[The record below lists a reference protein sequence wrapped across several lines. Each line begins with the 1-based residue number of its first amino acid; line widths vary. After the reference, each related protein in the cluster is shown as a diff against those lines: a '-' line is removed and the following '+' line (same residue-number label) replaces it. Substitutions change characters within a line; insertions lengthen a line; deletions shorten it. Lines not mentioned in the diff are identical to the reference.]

1 METRVGRAA
10 QVIYLAEMVRRM
22 LLAMVDPRHIDDR
35 DYYGNKRLELAG
47 GLLAL
52 LFEDLFKRMNQE
64 LRKLV
69 QPRPVPIPSPS
80 ALVSQALSSKPA
92 DHVLALLACGKMQG
106 KCKAVGLLIA
116 CSWLLS
122 ERCIMSKAGRY
133 GGCGAGSLARVQCC
147 YCVHCRRNNAVH
159 RVETLPCDWAAGG
172 EGPGQTPVKL

>member
-1 METRVGRAA
+1 MWRPWKQHVGHAV

-69 QPRPVPIPSPS
+69 QPCSLFPIPVPSLS
-80 ALVSQALSSKPA
+80 VLVSLAVSPMPA
-92 DHVLALLACGKMQG
+92 SM
-106 KCKAVGLLIA
+106 
-116 CSWLLS
+116 SWT
-122 ERCIMSKAGRY
+122 C
-133 GGCGAGSLARVQCC
+133 
-147 YCVHCRRNNAVH
+147 
-159 RVETLPCDWAAGG
+159 
-172 EGPGQTPVKL
+172 

>member
-1 METRVGRAA
+1 MEHGA

-69 QPRPVPIPSPS
+69 RPRSRTLCLCDGQPSPDI
-80 ALVSQALSSKPA
+80 KP
-92 DHVLALLACGKMQG
+92 C
-106 KCKAVGLLIA
+106 
-116 CSWLLS
+116 
-122 ERCIMSKAGRY
+122 
-133 GGCGAGSLARVQCC
+133 RV
-147 YCVHCRRNNAVH
+147 
-159 RVETLPCDWAAGG
+159 PCW
-172 EGPGQTPVKL
+172 Q

>member
-1 METRVGRAA
+1 MESVVGRAP

-69 QPRPVPIPSPS
+69 QPLPPRLPGLAPR
-80 ALVSQALSSKPA
+80 ALVSQALISEAANKVLGWPA
-92 DHVLALLACGKMQG
+92 K
-106 KCKAVGLLIA
+106 
-116 CSWLLS
+116 
-122 ERCIMSKAGRY
+122 
-133 GGCGAGSLARVQCC
+133 GAHAR
-147 YCVHCRRNNAVH
+147 H
-159 RVETLPCDWAAGG
+159 
-172 EGPGQTPVKL
+172 